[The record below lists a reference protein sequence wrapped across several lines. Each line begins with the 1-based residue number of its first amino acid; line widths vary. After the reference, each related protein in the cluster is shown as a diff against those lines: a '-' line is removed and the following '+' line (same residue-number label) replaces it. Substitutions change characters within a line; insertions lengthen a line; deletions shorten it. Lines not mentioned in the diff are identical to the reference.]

1 MEKLYD
7 YTLNKYHAVN
17 DEYDESWNL
26 EGLEQNINTIFS
38 ISLQLANS
46 NSRQIGMRTMNLEQ
60 LEMFNY
66 PKNLPL
72 KKSVIFFLKGVD
84 TFDKRS
90 NINFTYRQPTR
101 DQLQTENWRESEGRA
116 LRVKAL

>member
-46 NSRQIGMRTMNLEQ
+46 NSWLKLVREQ
-60 LEMFNY
+60 
-66 PKNLPL
+66 
-72 KKSVIFFLKGVD
+72 
-84 TFDKRS
+84 
-90 NINFTYRQPTR
+90 
-101 DQLQTENWRESEGRA
+101 
-116 LRVKAL
+116 

>member
-46 NSRQIGMRTMNLEQ
+46 NSQPNWYENNEFRAIRDVQ
-60 LEMFNY
+60 LSKIY
-66 PKNLPL
+66 PL
-72 KKSVIFFLKGVD
+72 KKCNFFS
-84 TFDKRS
+84 KRC
-90 NINFTYRQPTR
+90 
-101 DQLQTENWRESEGRA
+101 
-116 LRVKAL
+116 

>member
-1 MEKLYD
+1 
-7 YTLNKYHAVN
+7 
-17 DEYDESWNL
+17 
-26 EGLEQNINTIFS
+26 
-38 ISLQLANS
+38 
-46 NSRQIGMRTMNLEQ
+46 
-60 LEMFNY
+60 

-84 TFDKRS
+84 TFVKRS